1 MMGVIVIAMIVV
13 VMIVSIIMTVRRM
26 PVIVTKSRVM
36 ARGMDMSV
44 GVSPAFRVERCL
56 DFDDARAEPAHHVF
70 DHMIAPDAQAL
81 RRDLRRQMPVAE
93 VPGDAHQMMRILA
106 ADFRQW
112 LGRSHDLDQPSI
124 LQHKRI
130 AAAQRGRRFQ
140 IEQEFKPTRPGH
152 REPPA
157 MPVVETQHDGIRR
170 RLRPAMLRLH
180 VRRADH
186 GRMHP

>member
-1 MMGVIVIAMIVV
+1 MGVIVIAMIVV
-13 VMIVSIIMTVRRM
+13 VMIVSIITTVRM

-36 ARGMDMSV
+36 VRGMGMPV
-44 GVSPAFRVERCL
+44 GVSPAFRVERRL

-70 DHMIAPDAQAL
+70 DHMIAPDTQAL

-112 LGRSHDLDQPSI
+112 LGRSHDLDQPPI

-140 IEQEFKPTRPGH
+140 IEQKFNPTRPGH

-180 VRRADH
+180 FRRADH
-186 GRMHP
+186 GRMHL

>member
-1 MMGVIVIAMIVV
+1 MVSVIVIAMIVV
-13 VMIVSIIMTVRRM
+13 VMIVSIIMTVRM
-26 PVIVTKSRVM
+26 PVIVTKSRFM
-36 ARGMDMSV
+36 ARCMGMPV
-44 GVSPAFRVERCL
+44 GIGTTLGVERRFDL
-56 DFDDARAEPAHHVF
+56 DDARSEPAHHVF
-70 DHMIAPDAQAL
+70 DHMIAPDTQAL
-81 RRDLRRQMPVAE
+81 RRYLRRQMPVAE

-112 LGRSHDLDQPSI
+112 LGRSHDLDQPPI